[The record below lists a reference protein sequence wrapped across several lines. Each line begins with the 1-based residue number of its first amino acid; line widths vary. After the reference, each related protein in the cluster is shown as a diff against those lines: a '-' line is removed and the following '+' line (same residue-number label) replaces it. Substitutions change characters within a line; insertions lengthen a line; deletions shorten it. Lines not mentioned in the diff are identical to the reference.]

1 MAECVIFVEGGR
13 NTDNGDLRNGFG
25 RLVRQASLRRMPRI
39 IMCNDTNGAIRLFR
53 LEAAKPNSAFQQ
65 ILLLVDL
72 DGPADTREAW
82 LNEKDLTAY
91 GEQVFFMV
99 QKMEAWFLAQPAV
112 VHDFYGPKLTH
123 TLPPTAAALVPH
135 PDQVLERC
143 TTDTRKGRYHKIRHG
158 AQLLPLLKLAD
169 LQSTFPDVAR
179 LMTTL
184 TA

>member
-1 MAECVIFVEGGR
+1 
-13 NTDNGDLRNGFG
+13 
-25 RLVRQASLRRMPRI
+25 
-39 IMCNDTNGAIRLFR
+39 
-53 LEAAKPNSAFQQ
+53 
-65 ILLLVDL
+65 
-72 DGPADTREAW
+72 
-82 LNEKDLTAY
+82 
-91 GEQVFFMV
+91 MV

-112 VHDFYGPKLTH
+112 IHQFYGLKLPH
-123 TLPPTAAALVPH
+123 ALPPTAAALVPH

-179 LMTTL
+179 LETTL